1 MICHRPE
8 NVLSLFSRW
17 YLWFSET
24 EKSCSFTFLA
34 TAVVRLQAKGRSC
47 TFPCQTFISSDCGSG
62 LCFLV
67 RQHDWKC
74 KYMNWSVVSDPVFPK
89 CVMLCVKAN
98 LDVFKHPPS
107 RSSFSSPFLCQ
118 IFMYPTEYMYI
129 TMYIFLY

>member
-47 TFPCQTFISSDCGSG
+47 TFPCQAFISSDCGSG
-62 LCFLV
+62 LCLLV

-74 KYMNWSVVSDPVFPK
+74 KYMNWIVISDLLFPQ
-89 CVMLCVKAN
+89 CVMHYVKATWMCISTRPLQADFHPFLCVK
-98 LDVFKHPPS
+98 
-107 RSSFSSPFLCQ
+107 FSCIQQS
-118 IFMYPTEYMYI
+118 IYI